1 MAFTAFSTALS
12 ALSANTTAINVVA
25 NNLSNL
31 NTNGF
36 KSSSVVFSDL
46 VSQSLGSG
54 DTQVGLGTAQPITVR
69 QYTQGSLSSTGGSLD
84 CAIQGDGFFVVSDA
98 NDTQLYTRAGNFEV
112 DAEGNLVTVT
122 GENVQGWTAVN
133 GTVDTNAEISDIV
146 VPVGTMSE
154 PVATT
159 EVSLNLNLNAEG
171 VTGETTGAFSTPV
184 EIVDSLGVTHTL
196 TVNFTKT
203 GENTWDYEVTIPGEE
218 VAAGTSGTAYSVT
231 TDTLTFDENGLL
243 TDPAAPSTVAISIA
257 GLTSGASDLSIEWAL
272 YDDSGASLMTQ
283 YSAESSLSAVAQ
295 NGSQASELTSVTVGD
310 GGEVLAEYSN
320 GEQKVVAQLAIASIR
335 NPDSLVA
342 KGDNNYAL
350 SEQSAEPAIG
360 TAGTG
365 GRGEIVGQAVEASN
379 VDIAEELT
387 NLIIY
392 QRGYQANSSV
402 VTTLDEITEET
413 ISMKR

>member
-54 DTQVGLGTAQPITVR
+54 DTQVGLGTAQPITAR
-69 QYTQGSLSSTGGSLD
+69 QFTQGSLSSTGGSLD
-84 CAIQGDGFFVVSDA
+84 CAIQGDGFFVVADA
-98 NDTQLYTRAGNFEV
+98 NDKPLYTRAGNFEV

-133 GTVDTNAEISDIV
+133 GRVDTNAEIGDIV

-159 EVSLNLNLNAEG
+159 KVSLNLNLNAEG
-171 VTGETTGAFSTPV
+171 VAGETTGEFSTPV

-196 TVNFTKT
+196 TVNFAKT
-203 GENTWDYEVTIPGEE
+203 GENTWNYEVTIPGEE
-218 VAAGTSGTAYSVT
+218 VTAGTSGTAYSVT

-243 TDPAAPSTVAISIA
+243 TDPASPSTVAISIA
-257 GLTSGASDLSIEWAL
+257 GLTSGAGDLAIDWNL
-272 YDDSGASLMTQ
+272 YDSSGSSLMTQ
-283 YSAESSLSAVAQ
+283 YSAKSSLSAVAQ
-295 NGSQASELTSVTVGD
+295 NGSQASELISVTVGD

-365 GRGEIVGQAVEASN
+365 GRGDIVGQAVETSN
-379 VDIAEELT
+379 VDIAKELT